1 MKTNTFTCKCSLT
14 IVVRYDSSWKDMS
27 SLPWSL
33 NADNLSNPERI
44 WDDTHILD
52 TLSLLS
58 YKVVGILDRD
68 FSSDLDEEDILRVYA
83 RDLSIYLVYER
94 CTSTKKYDQE

>member
-1 MKTNTFTCKCSLT
+1 M
-14 IVVRYDSSWKDMS
+14 I

-33 NADNLSNPERI
+33 NADDLSNLERI
-44 WDDTHILD
+44 WDDTHILG

-58 YKVVGILDRD
+58 YKVAGVLDRD
-68 FSSDLDEEDILRVYA
+68 FSSDLDEEDIFRVYA

-94 CTSTKKYDQE
+94 GTSTKKHDQE